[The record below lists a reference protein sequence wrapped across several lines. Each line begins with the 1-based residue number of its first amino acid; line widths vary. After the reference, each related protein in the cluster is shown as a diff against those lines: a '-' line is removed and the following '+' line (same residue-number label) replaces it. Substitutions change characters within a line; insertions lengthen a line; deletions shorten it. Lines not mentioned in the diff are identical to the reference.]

1 MSSFSSWKEESVR
14 QAVAQG
20 KLNEEESPLVMMYNL
35 DQFKNMLKGAK
46 DAFPSNFLHTIAVKA
61 NPVLS
66 FLKLVCAE
74 DMGVETASAG
84 ELHIALNA
92 GFSPKRIVFDSPA
105 KTKAELKLALEKG
118 IYLNIDNFQE
128 FDRVKELLATGQY
141 KDTLI
146 GIRVNP
152 QVGGG
157 KIEALSTATATSKF
171 GIPTE
176 YLDKLY
182 ELYLSHEWLNGI
194 HVHVGS
200 QGCPL
205 DLIAQGIRKV
215 VDIALKVNEERP
227 GQIKYIDIGGGLP
240 VNFDTEEVSPTF
252 TEYSA
257 VLQKHIPELF
267 QSTNFTVLTEFGRT
281 YNAKVAIVAAKVE
294 YTKISGGRGIAVIQG
309 GADLFVRTIYLPEK
323 WPLRVHVLD
332 STGKPKP
339 DTPDTVLWDIAGP
352 CCFAGDIVAHRR
364 PLPKIEPGDIIVV
377 HDTGAYYY
385 SSFSHYN
392 CRQAPPIYGY
402 EAAVPK
408 LTVMKKGETLDD
420 TLRFFS

>member
-1 MSSFSSWKEESVR
+1 MLAWKEEAVR
-14 QAVAQG
+14 QALAQG
-20 KLNEEESPLVMMYNL
+20 KLNEENPLVMLYNL
-35 DQFKNMLKGAK
+35 DAFKSALSNAK
-46 DAFPSNFLHTIAVKA
+46 KVFPSNFIHTVAAKA

-74 DMGVETASAG
+74 DMGVETASGG
-84 ELHIALNA
+84 ELHIALEA
-92 GFSPKRIVFDSPA
+92 GFDSKRIVFDSPA
-105 KTKAELKLALEKG
+105 KTRAELKLALEKG

-128 FDRVKELLATGQY
+128 FDRVKQLISTGNY

-157 KIEALSTATATSKF
+157 KIEAMSTATATSKF

-182 ELYLSHEWLNGI
+182 ELYYSNSWLNGI

-215 VDIALKVNEERP
+215 VDIALKINQERP

-240 VNFDTEEVSPTF
+240 VNFDSEETSPTF
-252 TEYSA
+252 EEYAA
-257 VLQKHIPELF
+257 VLKKHIPELF
-267 QSTNFTVLTEFGRT
+267 APTFTVLTEFGRT
-281 YNAKVAIVAAKVE
+281 YNAKVGIAAATVE

-309 GADLFVRTIYLPEK
+309 GADLFVRTVYLPEK

-332 STGKPKP
+332 ANGKPKP
-339 DTPDTVLWDIAGP
+339 DTPDSVVWDIAGP
-352 CCFAGDIVAHRR
+352 CCFAGDIIAHRR

-377 HDTGAYYY
+377 HDIGAYYY

-392 CRQAPPIYGY
+392 CRQAPAIYGY
-402 EAAVPK
+402 GESAAK
-408 LTVMKKGETLDD
+408 LTLMRRGETLED